1 MKVSAQA
8 RRKPRDADLPIVPAA
23 PAPGPATTAV
33 LRRRRAEGGSSSRDE
48 CDHARGSSM
57 TAYPEPSDAERDE
70 LIRRHASLVRY
81 EVDRMAAG
89 LPDQVDREDL
99 ISAGMIGLIK
109 AVDRYDPDRG
119 ASFATYATTLMR
131 GAILDELRRMDWA
144 PRGLRGRYRRLE
156 ETVFEL
162 RRRLGRQPDET
173 EIIDEMGMTPDEYRK
188 LLRDS
193 STAAIVSLDALTEA
207 AGDAHMPAA
216 STFAPGAGDWT
227 PSAAIDQAE
236 MRRLLTE
243 AVEELSEREKLVLSL
258 YYQDELTLREI
269 GMVLDVTE
277 SRVCQIHTQTIARLR
292 AGLQAR
298 LAG

>member
-1 MKVSAQA
+1 
-8 RRKPRDADLPIVPAA
+8 
-23 PAPGPATTAV
+23 
-33 LRRRRAEGGSSSRDE
+33 
-48 CDHARGSSM
+48 M
-57 TAYPEPSDAERDE
+57 TSHRELSDAERDE
-70 LIRRHASLVRY
+70 LIRRHASLVKY

-119 ASFATYATTLMR
+119 ASFATYATSLLR
-131 GAILDELRRMDWA
+131 GAVLDELRRMDWA

-193 STAAIVSLDALTEA
+193 STAAIVSLEALTEA
-207 AGDAHMPAA
+207 TGDAHVAAA
-216 STFAPGAGDWT
+216 STFAPGATDWT
-227 PSAAIDQAE
+227 PSAAADHAE
-236 MRRLLTE
+236 MRRLLAE
-243 AVEELSEREKLVLSL
+243 AVEELSEREKLVLGL
-258 YYQDELTLREI
+258 YYREELTLREI

-292 AGLQAR
+292 AGLQTR